1 MIPSAARPSSPSS
14 EILSRHC
21 CPLREPCTRVRPPT
35 SGGDD
40 AGRRHEIA
48 QAEGVEQGDP
58 LAPGFYALGQHDSL
72 VAASAA
78 LRAGE
83 YLAAFLDDLYV
94 VTVPERAA
102 PLLHVVTGEV
112 ERGAGV
118 EANLGKTRVYNA
130 AGGDAPP
137 GIAALGPDVW
147 CGDLPPARR
156 GFVALGVPI
165 GHPEFVGAHAA
176 GRLEAEA
183 DLLHKLQ
190 RLPDLQSAWL
200 LLAYCAAPRAQHLLR
215 NVPPADI
222 LPYARAH
229 DAAIWNVVEGLLGGQ
244 GPDEGDAWL
253 AARAVAF
260 LPPSFGGLGLLS
272 AERVSPAA
280 YWAAWAD
287 ALPVLRARYPEVADG
302 LVHELEGEP
311 ARPCLRAAALAAH
324 RLAEAGWE
332 ARPDWDACARGAGRP
347 AVDGELGLG
356 NPGWQRHAVLALH
369 TSFRERVLLPTLT
382 PAARALL
389 HSQSGPHAGMW
400 LAAIP
405 SDAASTLT
413 PDLMHVAL
421 RRRLRLPLPLTG
433 RRCGAQG
440 RRGCGAEVDAY
451 GDHYLACPRTGLLP
465 RRGFVVERAWVQV
478 AREAVGPEGRVV
490 PQQWLAHTTAPQVRT
505 DDRRRLDF
513 VVYGATTTG
522 EALCCD
528 ATLVSSL
535 TRAGRPVHGA
545 DARAGVALDA
555 ARRRKVA
562 RYPELTR
569 GGPQRLVVLAAEV
582 GGRWNDECHQFL
594 RLLLRLRVQ
603 RAPPPLRAWLGPP
616 LVERLVRRPATRCRL
631 LCARGVVH
639 AAAAGRR

>member
-1 MIPSAARPSSPSS
+1 MHGLESPRQAGFND
-14 EILSRHC
+14 ID
-21 CPLREPCTRVRPPT
+21 PT
-35 SGGDD
+35 SVPD
-40 AGRRHEIA
+40 AEYRARR
-48 QAEGVEQGDP
+48 
-58 LAPGFYALGQHDSL
+58 
-72 VAASAA
+72 
-78 LRAGE
+78 E
-83 YLAAFLDDLYV
+83 YL
-94 VTVPERAA
+94 R
-102 PLLHVVTGEV
+102 VVTGEV

-165 GHPEFVGAHAA
+165 GHPDFVGAHAA

-190 RLPDLQSAWL
+190 RLPDLQS
-200 LLAYCAAPRAQHLLR
+200 
-215 NVPPADI
+215 
-222 LPYARAH
+222 
-229 DAAIWNVVEGLLGGQ
+229 G
-244 GPDEGDAWL
+244 
-253 AARAVAF
+253 F
-260 LPPSFGGLGLLS
+260 GLLS
-272 AERVSPAA
+272 AERVSFAA

-302 LVHELEGEP
+302 LVHELDGEP
-311 ARPCLRAAALAAH
+311 AQPCLRAAALAAH

-382 PAARALL
+382 PAARAVL

-421 RRRLRLPLPLTG
+421 RRRLPLPLTG
-433 RRCGAQG
+433 RRSKSTPTATTTSPALAQ
-440 RRGCGAEVDAY
+440 
-451 GDHYLACPRTGLLP
+451 ACCHGVASLSSD
-465 RRGFVVERAWVQV
+465 VERAWAQV

-528 ATLVSSL
+528 ATLVSPL
-535 TRAGRPVHGA
+535 TRAGRPIHGA
-545 DARAGVALDA
+545 HARAGVALDA

-582 GGRWNDECHQFL
+582 GGRWNDE
-594 RLLLRLRVQ
+594 
-603 RAPPPLRAWLGPP
+603 
-616 LVERLVRRPATRCRL
+616 
-631 LCARGVVH
+631 
-639 AAAAGRR
+639 